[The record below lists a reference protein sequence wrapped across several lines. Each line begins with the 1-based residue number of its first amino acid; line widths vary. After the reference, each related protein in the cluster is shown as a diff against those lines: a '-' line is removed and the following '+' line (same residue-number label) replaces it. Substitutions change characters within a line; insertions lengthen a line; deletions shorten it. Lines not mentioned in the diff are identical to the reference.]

1 MKPHKTRTA
10 SCILAFLILLP
21 TVMVADEPSSRR
33 RRLTGRHT
41 DLDKLHRIVLPQD
54 NELKWLSIP
63 WLTSIT
69 QARHRAAVEGKP
81 LFVFADTGAG
91 FADALGLC

>member
-1 MKPHKTRTA
+1 MTTA
-10 SCILAFLILLP
+10 TFAE
-21 TVMVADEPSSRR
+21 EPASRGSGSAIR
-33 RRLTGRHT
+33 RAAET
-41 DLDKLHRIVLPQD
+41 DFDKLHSMVLPQD
-54 NELKWLSIP
+54 NELKWVSLP

>member
-1 MKPHKTRTA
+1 MTEDMRLNRLRNTDATMVA
-10 SCILAFLILLP
+10 SFLLGGLLGFLHSAP
-21 TVMVADEPSSRR
+21 TVASDFD
-33 RRLTGRHT
+33 T
-41 DLDKLHRIVLPQD
+41 LHRMVLPQD
-54 NELKWLSIP
+54 NELKWVSVP

>member
-1 MKPHKTRTA
+1 LLGGWLGVLVLTSTA
-10 SCILAFLILLP
+10 TCAE
-21 TVMVADEPSSRR
+21 EPASRR
-33 RRLTGRHT
+33 SQSARKQTAET
-41 DLDKLHRIVLPQD
+41 DFDTLHRMVLPQD
-54 NELKWLSIP
+54 NELKWVSIP

>member
-1 MKPHKTRTA
+1 MTTTTLAEEPASRKGGSAIRQTA
-10 SCILAFLILLP
+10 E
-21 TVMVADEPSSRR
+21 ADFDR
-33 RRLTGRHT
+33 
-41 DLDKLHRIVLPQD
+41 LHRMVLPQD
-54 NELKWLSIP
+54 NELKWVSIP

-69 QARHRAAVEGKP
+69 HACHRAAVQGKP

>member
-1 MKPHKTRTA
+1 MFPRLKVPTPLVT
-10 SCILAFLILLP
+10 LALL
-21 TVMVADEPSSRR
+21 TSLVGWGVGTQAADVPLSQERFA
-33 RRLTGRHT
+33 
-41 DLDKLHRIVLPQD
+41 KVHRIVLPQD
-54 NELKWLSIP
+54 GELKWLSVP

-69 QARHRAAVEGKP
+69 LARHHSAVENKP